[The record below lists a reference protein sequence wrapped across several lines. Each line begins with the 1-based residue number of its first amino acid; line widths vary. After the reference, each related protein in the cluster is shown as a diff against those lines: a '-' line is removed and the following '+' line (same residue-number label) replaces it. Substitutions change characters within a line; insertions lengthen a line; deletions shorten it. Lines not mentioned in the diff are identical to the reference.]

1 MLRRRLMA
9 VIFGLLRL
17 PYNVDYQHFSRRLSV
32 TLRTKTQAGVLAPKL
47 AIDSVEYAAMQIRD
61 AIVSGRFAPGTRL
74 IEARL
79 TDQLNVSRHPVRE
92 ALKRL
97 SREGFVEVRP
107 NRGAV
112 VAEIN
117 PENILE
123 VYALRSA
130 LGTIALRA
138 LAANPELLTGTVL
151 RDVERL
157 ARNALRFAKEPDQ
170 NASINNHLEFQEAI
184 VKASHLEKTARYF
197 EELTAEVVRFNNL
210 LNMSYTDRE
219 KDAVERID
227 ALAKALKQHEF
238 DHAEQIWKQSFTLAA
253 ERFLARVTDSEREA
267 AKRI

>member
-1 MLRRRLMA
+1 M
-9 VIFGLLRL
+9 VIKTKVEFGGL
-17 PYNVDYQHFSRRLSV
+17 V
-32 TLRTKTQAGVLAPKL
+32 PKSAL
-47 AIDSVEYAAMQIRD
+47 DSVEYAAQQIRD
-61 AIVSGRFAPGTRL
+61 AIVSGRLTPGTRL

-112 VAEIN
+112 VAEID

-130 LGTIALRA
+130 LGSIALGT
-138 LAANPELLTGTVL
+138 LSKHPEFLTGTVIRNL
-151 RDVERL
+151 ERL

-170 NASINNHLEFQEAI
+170 SASINNHLEFQDAI
-184 VKASHLEKTARYF
+184 VKASKLEKTARYF

-210 LNMSYTDRE
+210 LKMSYTDRE
-219 KDAVERID
+219 KDAEERID
-227 ALAKALKQHEF
+227 ALLKALKEQNFEQ
-238 DHAEQIWKQSFTLAA
+238 AEHIWRHSFTLAA
-253 ERFLARVTDSEREA
+253 QRFIERVSVTEGRAQE
-267 AKRI
+267 

>member
-1 MLRRRLMA
+1 M
-9 VIFGLLRL
+9 VIKTKAEFGGL
-17 PYNVDYQHFSRRLSV
+17 V
-32 TLRTKTQAGVLAPKL
+32 PKSAL
-47 AIDSVEYAAMQIRD
+47 DSVEYAAQQIRD
-61 AIVSGRFAPGTRL
+61 AIVSGRLTPGTRL

-112 VAEIN
+112 VAEID

-130 LGTIALRA
+130 LGSIALGT
-138 LAANPELLTGTVL
+138 LSKHPEFLTGTVIRNL
-151 RDVERL
+151 ERL

-170 NASINNHLEFQEAI
+170 SASINNHLEFQDAI
-184 VKASHLEKTARYF
+184 VKASKLEKTARYF

-210 LNMSYTDRE
+210 LKMSYTDRE
-219 KDAVERID
+219 KDAEERID
-227 ALAKALKQHEF
+227 ALLKALKEQNFEQ
-238 DHAEQIWKQSFTLAA
+238 AEHIWRHSFTLAA
-253 ERFLARVTDSEREA
+253 QRFIERVSVTEGRAQE
-267 AKRI
+267 

>member
-1 MLRRRLMA
+1 VVLKTKA
-9 VIFGLLRL
+9 DFGGL
-17 PYNVDYQHFSRRLSV
+17 V
-32 TLRTKTQAGVLAPKL
+32 PKSAL
-47 AIDSVEYAAMQIRD
+47 DSVEYAAQQIRD
-61 AIVSGRFAPGTRL
+61 AIVSGRFTPGMRL

-130 LGTIALRA
+130 LGSIALGA
-138 LAANPELLTGTVL
+138 LEKSPELLTSAVL
-151 RDVERL
+151 RNLERL

-170 NASINNHLEFQEAI
+170 SESISNHLEFQDAI
-184 VKASHLEKTARYF
+184 VRASNLEKTTRYF

-210 LNMSYTDRE
+210 LKMSYTDRE
-219 KDAVERID
+219 KDAEERID
-227 ALAKALKQHEF
+227 ALSKALKEKDF
-238 DHAEQIWKQSFTLAA
+238 AAAERIWRQSFTLAA
-253 ERFLARVTDSEREA
+253 ERFIERVATGKSENSARA
-267 AKRI
+267 

>member
-1 MLRRRLMA
+1 MA
-9 VIFGLLRL
+9 VKTKAEFGGL
-17 PYNVDYQHFSRRLSV
+17 V
-32 TLRTKTQAGVLAPKL
+32 PKSAL
-47 AIDSVEYAAMQIRD
+47 DSVEYAAQQIRD
-61 AIVSGRFAPGTRL
+61 AIVSGRLTPGTRL

-112 VAEIN
+112 VAEID

-130 LGTIALRA
+130 LGSIALGT
-138 LAANPELLTGTVL
+138 LAKHPELLTGTVIRNL
-151 RDVERL
+151 ERL

-170 NASINNHLEFQEAI
+170 NASINNHLEFQDAI
-184 VKASHLEKTARYF
+184 VKASNLEKTARYF

-210 LNMSYTDRE
+210 LKMSYTDRE
-219 KDAVERID
+219 KDAEERID
-227 ALAKALKQHEF
+227 ALAKALKEQDFEQ
-238 DHAEQIWKQSFTLAA
+238 AEHIWRHSFTLAA
-253 ERFLARVTDSEREA
+253 ERFIERVSASEVKAQE
-267 AKRI
+267 